1 MTMRMRSKIRL
12 RVGVGAVTALAL
24 ALAPMGGVLASSH
37 REAPFITEHPKVD
50 GTDFYLFNSYEA
62 GRQDFVTV
70 IADYLPL
77 QDAYGGPNYFTL
89 DPEALYQIHFD
100 NNGDAREDL
109 TFTFQISNDLANGG
123 TGLAVP
129 AGNKMTAVP
138 LRNIGVVSAAD
149 TSALNEAET
158 YTVKMTKGNRYFGQS
173 ASVTNADTGS
183 KIFKK
188 PLDYV
193 GTKSFGAAP
202 AYANYARAHMYSINI
217 PECSVPG
224 RMFVGQRK
232 EPFAVNLGT
241 IFDLVNAPAAV
252 VVGGN
257 TTAGRNLVPSTI
269 DNKNI
274 TTFALEL
281 PKSCI
286 LGKDGSGKTRDVVAG
301 WTTASA
307 RQAWILNAF
316 KPTHKL
322 PVLKVGPFVQLS
334 RLGMP
339 LVNEVVI
346 GLPDKNRF
354 NGSEPRN
361 DGQFADYVTNPSL
374 PELLEILFGA
384 AGVVAPNQFPRA
396 DLVAAFLTGVDG
408 VNANGST
415 AEMTR
420 LNTAIAATPKG
431 MQSDLGAALCF
442 VNGVLT
448 LTNPGCD
455 PAGFPN
461 GRRPGDDVVDIELR
475 VAMGYLLP
483 AAAAPSGQ
491 LGFTDAVGQNDGQF
505 DATFPY
511 LTTPNAG
518 AM

>member
-1 MTMRMRSKIRL
+1 MRMRSNYGL
-12 RVGVGAVTALAL
+12 RVGTGAATALAL
-24 ALAPMGGVLASSH
+24 ALAPMGAVLASSH

-50 GTDFYLFNSYEA
+50 GTDFYLFNSYET
-62 GRQDFVTV
+62 GRQDFITV
-70 IADYLPL
+70 IANYLPL

-89 DPEALYQIHFD
+89 DPEALYQIHLD
-100 NNGDAREDL
+100 NTGDAREDL
-109 TFTFQISNDLANGG
+109 TFTFQVNNDLANAGK
-123 TGLAVP
+123 GLAVP
-129 AGNKMTAVP
+129 AGGKMTAVP

-149 TSALNEAET
+149 TSALNEVET
-158 YTVKMTKGNRYFGQS
+158 YTLKVTKGNRYFGQS
-173 ASVTNADTGS
+173 AFVTNADNGS
-183 KIFKK
+183 RTFKK

-193 GTKSFGAAP
+193 GTKTFGAAP
-202 AYANYARAHMYSINI
+202 AYANYARTHVYNITI

-257 TTAGRNLVPSTI
+257 TAAGRNLVPSTI
-269 DNKNI
+269 DDKNI

-281 PKSCI
+281 PKSCVQS
-286 LGKDGSGKTRDVVAG
+286 KDASGKPRDVVAG

-322 PVLKVGPFVQLS
+322 PVLKVGPFVQVS

-354 NGSEPRN
+354 NGSEPRD

-374 PELLEILFGA
+374 PELLEILFGS
-384 AGVVAPNQFPRA
+384 AGVVAPNQFPRT
-396 DLVAAFLTGVDG
+396 DLVAAFLTGVMG

-483 AAAAPSGQ
+483 ADVAPSGQ
-491 LGFTDAVGQNDGQF
+491 LGFTDATGQNDGQF
-505 DATFPY
+505 DAMFPY

-518 AM
+518 AQ

>member
-1 MTMRMRSKIRL
+1 MAPT
-12 RVGVGAVTALAL
+12 GAA
-24 ALAPMGGVLASSH
+24 LASSH
-37 REAPFITEHPKVD
+37 REAPFITEHPKLD
-50 GTDFYLFNSYEA
+50 GTDFYLFNSYEP
-62 GRQDFVTV
+62 GRQDFITV

-77 QDAYGGPNYFTL
+77 QDPYGGPNYFTL
-89 DPEALYQIHFD
+89 DQRALYQIHLD
-100 NNGDAREDL
+100 NDGDAREDL
-109 TFTFQISNDLANGG
+109 TFTLEVDNTLANNGK
-123 TGLAVP
+123 GLAVP
-129 AGNKMTAVP
+129 AGDKMTPVP

-149 TSALNEAET
+149 TSALNEVET
-158 YTVKMTKGNRYFGQS
+158 YTVKVTKGHRYLGQG
-173 ASVTNADTGS
+173 AFVTDAATGS
-183 KIFKK
+183 RNFKK
-188 PLDYV
+188 PYDYV
-193 GTKSFGAAP
+193 GTKTFGPAP
-202 AYANYARAHMYSINI
+202 AYANYARSHIYGINI
-217 PECSVPG
+217 PECTTPG
-224 RMFVGQRK
+224 RLFVGQRK

-257 TTAGRNLVPSTI
+257 TAAGRNLVPSTI

-281 PKSCI
+281 PKACV
-286 LGKDGSGKTRDVVAG
+286 LGKDREGKRLDVIAG

-316 KPTHKL
+316 KPTYEL
-322 PVLKVGPFVQLS
+322 PVLKAGPFVQVS

-354 NGSEPRN
+354 NNSEPK
-361 DGQFADYVTNPSL
+361 DDAQFANYVTNPSL

-384 AGVVAPNQFPRA
+384 AGVVAPNQFPRT
-396 DLVAAFLTGVDG
+396 DLVAAFLTGVPG

-420 LNTAIAATPKG
+420 LNTAIPATPKG
-431 MQSDLGAALCF
+431 QQSDLGAALCF
-442 VNGVLT
+442 VNGALT

-475 VAMGYLLP
+475 VAMGFLLP
-483 AAAAPSGQ
+483 AAVAPSGQ
-491 LGFTDAVGQNDGQF
+491 LGFTDATGQNDGQF
-505 DATFPY
+505 DAAFPY
-511 LTTPNAG
+511 LTTPNPG

>member
-1 MTMRMRSKIRL
+1 
-12 RVGVGAVTALAL
+12 VGPA
-24 ALAPMGGVLASSH
+24 LASSH

-50 GTDFYLFNSYEA
+50 GTDFYLFNSYEP
-62 GRQDFVTV
+62 GRQDYVTV
-70 IADYLPL
+70 IANYLPL

-89 DPEALYQIHFD
+89 DPEALYQIHLD

-109 TFTFQISNDLANGG
+109 TFTFQFSNDLARNGA
-123 TGLAVP
+123 GLAVP

-138 LRNIGVVSAAD
+138 LRNIGMVSVTD
-149 TSALNEAET
+149 SSALNETET
-158 YTVKMTKGNRYFGQS
+158 YTVKVTKGNRYFGPS
-173 ASVTNADTGS
+173 TFITNASGGG
-183 KIFKK
+183 KVFEK
-188 PLDYV
+188 PYDYV
-193 GTKSFGAAP
+193 GTKTFGAAP
-202 AYANYARAHMYSINI
+202 AYANYARAHVYDINI
-217 PECSVPG
+217 PECSAPG

-269 DNKNI
+269 DAKNI
-274 TTFALEL
+274 TTVALEL
-281 PKSCI
+281 PKACI
-286 LGKDGSGKTRDVVAG
+286 LGKDKNGKSVDVVAG

-316 KPTHKL
+316 KPSHKL
-322 PVLKVGPFVQLS
+322 PVLKVGPFVQVS

-354 NGSEPRN
+354 NGSEPRD

-374 PELLEILFGA
+374 PELLEILFGS

-396 DLVAAFLTGVDG
+396 DLVAAFLTGIPG

-431 MQSDLGAALCF
+431 QQSDLGAALCF
-442 VNGVLT
+442 VNGALT

-483 AAAAPSGQ
+483 ADVAPSGQ
-491 LGFTDAVGQNDGQF
+491 LGFTDAAGQNDGQF